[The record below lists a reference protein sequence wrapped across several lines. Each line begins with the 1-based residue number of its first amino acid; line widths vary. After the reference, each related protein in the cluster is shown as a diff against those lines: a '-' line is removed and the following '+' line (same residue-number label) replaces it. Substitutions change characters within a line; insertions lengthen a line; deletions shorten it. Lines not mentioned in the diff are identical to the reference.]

1 MIRSPNRDEVYR
13 NISQNLV
20 KIEANVAAAVKRAGR
35 SRDDVTIVAAAKN
48 VGIDAIKAA
57 IDSGIKV
64 VGENRVQEAIP
75 KIEEI
80 GGAVQWHFIGH
91 IQKNKVKFL
100 LDRFSLLHSVDSFE
114 LAEAINR
121 RAAAEFAPGR
131 KVRILLQVNIGEEAT
146 KHGIMPDKAAPAA
159 VKMAALP
166 FIALEGL
173 MTIPPLV
180 TDAQENRKYF
190 RKMVAIKNEIE
201 SIRLKNVSMKSLSFG
216 MSGDYE
222 VAVEEGAT
230 HVRIGTALFGERDYG
245 R

>member
-1 MIRSPNRDEVYR
+1 M
-13 NISQNLV
+13 
-20 KIEANVAAAVKRAGR
+20 
-35 SRDDVTIVAAAKN
+35 
-48 VGIDAIKAA
+48 
-57 IDSGIKV
+57 
-64 VGENRVQEAIP
+64 
-75 KIEEI
+75 
-80 GGAVQWHFIGH
+80 
-91 IQKNKVKFL
+91 
-100 LDRFSLLHSVDSFE
+100 
-114 LAEAINR
+114 
-121 RAAAEFAPGR
+121 
-131 KVRILLQVNIGEEAT
+131 LLQVNIGEEVT

-159 VKMAALP
+159 AKMAALP

-180 TDAQENRKYF
+180 TDARENRRYF

-201 SIRLKNVSMKSLSFG
+201 SIGLENVSMKSLSFG